1 VSQTLMIRPVGLDNF
16 HNQLSVA
23 PPGSFLVMDDVVID
37 REGVVESRRGLSRY
51 GSLGTN
57 STAIPQQLLYY
68 KNTILGMI
76 ANTLYFDTGMQD
88 DTGNEIYNAFSGSF
102 QEVSPG
108 LRVKFVE
115 SNGNLYFTTLN
126 GIQKLGAV
134 TAADFNTSPNLIVP
148 AGVVPAISNEAWI
161 DYTSSGWFNGGSAVG
176 YETLWGIQDL
186 NTNVL
191 LGDPSSV
198 TQLTS
203 DPTVLLINGLNQIL
217 FTIDD
222 TASISTSSKVYW
234 DNFNLNPASDDATD
248 LYNDLISLS
257 AQLDIDFAT
266 ANYSGMRNIQS
277 TTPLFFFVADTT
289 ASSTALTSITAT
301 NGFVTGTPIYDA
313 NYNLI
318 STIASVDSTT
328 EIHLTAYPGATN
340 ATGVGFYYGAF
351 NSSLTLPQT
360 LITTSTAH
368 NLLPGQEI
376 DIEGSSVGA
385 LDGTQ
390 NVVSTP
396 TATSVIV
403 NLETTAASVAVG
415 TIQLTTAVEYQ
426 KNTPPQEVAIGSDIT
441 NLQNFL
447 NGIVAALAQD
457 NVFATYPNTSSNAII
472 KINIPSGITTS
483 HFYQVYRT
491 SQFPQPSTGTLS
503 SIVIDSEYKLVY
515 EGNPT
520 GTDIANGYVVYRDVT
535 SETFRD
541 SGTPLYTNPNTG
553 QGASQTNDRPPLA
566 ADIALFN
573 QNVFYAN
580 TSTRHS
586 IEFNL
591 VSVEN
596 LNSSSYFKV
605 SEGISTNIYNFA
617 VGAQQVQSFVVSNAA
632 SLGGKYFTLSSARN
646 RTNYYAWYD
655 PSDQYVFTVTSANA
669 TAGAIY
675 TSTNGQSFTVL
686 NTITAGTT
694 LTCSGTGEPGTFGTL
709 TLEYGTGDATI
720 TYSSDTNTEFEDPG
734 LTNPALAGLTGLVI
748 NIRTIDSNAELADK
762 TVSALATIS
771 DFQPTILGAT
781 SNTVQLIL
789 TDEGPATAAA
799 NGTTSFAFSAPSIIG
814 AGENEATKTVLISS
828 SPSVGTA
835 IDETAQSLIRVINAN
850 PNEVVYAYY
859 LSSASTLPGIIYLQR
874 KDLLNIPVYLTVD
887 SVATSQEFTPA
898 IQVAFTGTT
907 TANSALVTNVSNT
920 TGFEVGTVMSAANIP
935 SYTTLFS
942 VNGATSITLNQV
954 ASSSVTNEAFGYG
967 AATVTNNQVQPNALF
982 YSKDNQP
989 EAVPLLNFVTVGPKD
1004 KAILRIIALRESLMI
1019 FKEDAI
1025 YRLTGTSAETGWTVS
1040 LFDSSTLLLAP
1051 DTAGTL
1057 NNQIYIYSNQGVAVV
1072 SETGV
1077 SIVSRPIERD
1087 LLRMRQY
1094 DNYSTIMFGITYEAD
1109 RAFLLFGPTVNGDT
1123 VATQCYRYNT
1133 FTQSWTRLV
1142 LTKNCGVVLPIADIL
1157 YLGDGESNFINQ
1169 ERKTYTRTDY
1179 ADTSYPNDLLANTIN
1194 TSNYTMY
1201 LGDVTKVSVG
1211 DVVVQTQYLTI
1222 SQFNRLLAKLDI
1234 DANVPSQN
1242 YVSLLTASYG
1252 DDMYKQLVLLAA
1264 KLDVDLSTT
1273 AFTTIVAGYIDNF
1286 VEQQEAF
1293 NAVIDQLNISNLQ
1306 YNNYQQSTGT
1316 VTYDSNITAIA
1327 PSNSGQITIGTLEP
1341 FIAGALL
1348 TYEHINCQVVTTPQ
1362 FFGNPGVF
1370 RQCYEATF
1378 VFESSDFIGGT
1389 MGFCSDLFPVFD
1401 YQTFG
1406 DDGIGVWGE
1415 MGWSG
1420 ALQGM
1425 VWGGLGTGVPVRT
1438 YIPRDK
1444 QRCRWLEASFQHA
1457 IAWDQFAF
1465 YGITLTYNDY
1475 STRAY
1480 R

>member
-1 VSQTLMIRPVGLDNF
+1 
-16 HNQLSVA
+16 
-23 PPGSFLVMDDVVID
+23 MDDVVID
-37 REGVVESRRGLSRY
+37 REGVIESRRGLSRY

-68 KNTILGMI
+68 KNTILGMV
-76 ANTLYFDTGMQD
+76 ANTLYFDTGTQD
-88 DTGNEIYNAFSGSF
+88 DTGNEIYSAFSGSF
-102 QEVSPG
+102 QEVTPG

-134 TAADFNTSPNLIVP
+134 TTADFNTSANLIVP

-161 DYTSSGWFNGGSAVG
+161 DYSSSGWLNGGNAVG
-176 YETLWGIQDL
+176 YESLWGIQDL

-198 TQLTS
+198 TQITS
-203 DPTVLLINGLNQIL
+203 DPTVLLINSLNQVL
-217 FTIDD
+217 FTIDEA
-222 TASISTSSKVYW
+222 ASITNKTYW
-234 DNFNLNPASDDATD
+234 NDFNLNPASNNATD
-248 LYNDLISLS
+248 LYNDLIALS
-257 AQLDIDFAT
+257 GQLDIDLST

-277 TTPLFFFVADTT
+277 TTPLFFFTGDVAV
-289 ASSTALTSITAT
+289 SSSIITSITSTA
-301 NGFVTGTPIYDA
+301 GFVTGTPIYDA
-313 NYNLI
+313 QYNFI
-318 STIASVDSTT
+318 GNIASVDSDTQIT
-328 EIHLTAYPGATN
+328 LQTYTFPAT

-351 NSSLTLPQT
+351 NSNLTLPQT
-360 LITTSTAH
+360 LIVTETAH
-368 NLLPGQEI
+368 NLQPGQSA
-376 DIEGSSVGA
+376 DIEGSGVGA

-390 NVVSTP
+390 IVVGIPTTTSYVVNVQ
-396 TATSVIV
+396 
-403 NLETTAASVAVG
+403 TTAASGAIG
-415 TIQLTTAVEYQ
+415 TSQYTVAVEYQ
-426 KNTPPQEVAIGSDIT
+426 KNTPPQTIAIGSDIT

-447 NGIVAALAQD
+447 SGIVAALAE
-457 NVFATYPNTSSNAII
+457 NNIFANYPQTSSNAII
-472 KINIPSGITTS
+472 KINIPTGITTS
-483 HFYQVYRT
+483 HFYQIYRT

-535 SETFRD
+535 SEDFRD

-566 ADIALFN
+566 KDIALFY

-580 TSTRHS
+580 TSTAHS

-596 LNSSSYFKV
+596 LNSSSYFKI
-605 SEGISTNIYNFA
+605 SDNISTSVYNFA
-617 VGAQQVQSFVVSNAA
+617 IGAAQVQSFTVHAAA

-646 RTNYYAWYD
+646 RTNYYAWYNL
-655 PSDQYVFTVTSANA
+655 SDQYVFTVVSANA

-686 NTITAGTT
+686 NTITAGTV
-694 LTCSGTGEPGTFGTL
+694 LTTSGTGVPDTFGTL
-709 TLEYGTGDATI
+709 TLAFGTGDATI
-720 TYSSDTNTEFEDPG
+720 VYSSDVNTEFQD
-734 LTNPALAGLTGLVI
+734 PALAGKTGIEIQILS
-748 NIRTIDSNAELADK
+748 TDSAAVLADK
-762 TVSALATIS
+762 TVSALEANS
-771 DFQPTILGAT
+771 DFQPTILGST
-781 SNTVQLIL
+781 TNTVQLIL
-789 TDEGPATAAA
+789 TNEGPATYAMDG
-799 NGTTSFAFSAPSIIG
+799 NTGFTFFPPSIIG
-814 AGENEATKTVLISS
+814 TGENESTKTVLISS

-887 SVATSQEFTPA
+887 SVATSQEFTPV

-907 TANSALVTNVSNT
+907 TTGSPLVTGVSSDV
-920 TGFEVGTVMSAANIP
+920 GFEVGTVMSAANIP

-942 VNGATSITLNQV
+942 VNSASSITLSQP
-954 ASSSVTNEAFGYG
+954 ASSTVVNEAFGYG
-967 AATVTNNQVQPNALF
+967 TATVTNNQVQPNALF
-982 YSKDNQP
+982 YSKDGQP
-989 EAVPLLNFVTVGPKD
+989 EAVPLLNFLTVGPKD
-1004 KAILRIIALRESLMI
+1004 KAIVRIIALRESLMI

-1025 YRLTGTSAETGWTVS
+1025 YRLTGTNAESGWTVA
-1040 LFDSSTLLLAP
+1040 LFDSSTILLAP
-1051 DTAGTL
+1051 DTANTL
-1057 NNQIYIYSNQGVAVV
+1057 NNQIYGYTNQGVAVI

-1094 DNYSTIMFGITYEAD
+1094 DNYSTIMFGVTYEAD

-1123 VATQCYRYNT
+1123 VSTQCYRYNT
-1133 FTQSWTRLV
+1133 FTQSWTRFV
-1142 LTKNCGVVLPIADIL
+1142 LTKNCGVVLPSADLL
-1157 YLGDGESNFINQ
+1157 YLGDGQANFINQ

-1179 ADTSYPNDLLANTIN
+1179 ADTSFPNALLAGTYNLT
-1194 TSNYTMY
+1194 NYTMY
-1201 LGDVTKVSVG
+1201 LDDVTNVSVG

-1222 SQFNRLLAKLDI
+1222 SQYNRLLAKLDI
-1234 DANVPSQN
+1234 DANIPSQN
-1242 YVSLLTASYG
+1242 YVTQLTSSYG
-1252 DDMYKQLVLLAA
+1252 QNMYEQLVLLAV
-1264 KLDVDLSTT
+1264 KLDVDLVTT
-1273 AFTTIVAGYIDNF
+1273 VFTTIVAGYVDNF

-1293 NAVIDQLNISNLQ
+1293 NALVAQLNISNLQ
-1306 YNNYQQSTGT
+1306 YNNYSQSTGT
-1316 VTYDSNITAIA
+1316 VTYDSNITVIN
-1327 PSNSGQITIGTLEP
+1327 PSNNGQITIGTLEP
-1341 FIAGALL
+1341 FVAGDLL
-1348 TYEHINCQVVTTPQ
+1348 TYEHINCHTVTTPQ

-1370 RQCYEATF
+1370 RQCYEATYI
-1378 VFESSDFIGGT
+1378 FEASDFIGGT
-1389 MGFCSDLFPVFD
+1389 MGFCSDLFPNFD

-1406 DDGIGVWGE
+1406 YDGIGVWGE

-1438 YIPRDK
+1438 YIPRNK

-1465 YGITLTYNDY
+1465 YGITLVYNDY
-1475 STRAY
+1475 STRSY